1 MTSKYCAAITGF
13 AEMAPEKKPGRHTP
27 LSIIADLAKSAAADA
42 GLEKKDID
50 GLIVGTCLSQ
60 HSIYW
65 SLAVADYL
73 HLNTS
78 FLNQYPMPTGM
89 VGRAIAAIEAGLCNN
104 VLCVVGD
111 TWDSKSLIERGL
123 PPMPY
128 IGDEFDA
135 PYGLAGAP
143 AGYALIA
150 QRHMYEYG
158 TKPEQLAKISVDQR
172 HSACSNPAALFGNKE
187 ITINEVLDSRMIS
200 TPIHLLEAVSP
211 CTGGGAFIVS
221 RGDIARSSP
230 NNPVYLLGSGEAGN
244 RWSISQAQS
253 LTTSLVKPA
262 AEQAFRRAG
271 ISPQQIDFV
280 QAYDCFTI
288 VVLITL
294 EDAGFCNKGEG
305 GQFVED
311 HNLSFDG
318 DFPCNTHGGQL
329 SFGQPGNGGGM
340 SQLLEGVRQL
350 MGRAGK
356 RQLDNPSLGYINNNG
371 GIMSKQCSLILG
383 LE

>member
-1 MTSKYCAAITGF
+1 MGRKYSAAISGF
-13 AEMAPEKKPGRHTP
+13 AEMAPQKKPGRHTP
-27 LSIIADLAKSAAADA
+27 LNIIADLARAATADA
-42 GLEKKDID
+42 GLEKADID

-73 HLNTS
+73 HLS
-78 FLNQYPMPTGM
+78 PAFLNQYPMPTGM

-111 TWDSKSLIERGL
+111 AWDSRNLTEQGL
-123 PPMPY
+123 PPMPCL
-128 IGDEFDA
+128 GNEFDA

-150 QRHMYEYG
+150 QRHMFEYG
-158 TKPEQLAKISVDQR
+158 TKPEQLAKIAVDQR
-172 HSACSNPAALFGNKE
+172 RSACLNPAALFGDRE
-187 ITINEVLDSRMIS
+187 ISIDEVLNSRMIS
-200 TPIHLLEAVSP
+200 DPIHLLEAVSP

-230 NNPVYLLGSGEAGN
+230 HHPVYLLGSGEAGN
-244 RWSISQAQS
+244 RWSISQAPS

-262 AEQAFRRAG
+262 AATAFRNAG
-271 ISPQQIDFV
+271 INPAQVDFV

-294 EDAGFCNKGEG
+294 EDAGFCRKGEG
-305 GQFVED
+305 GRFVEE
-311 HNLSFDG
+311 HNLAWNG

-340 SQLLEGVRQL
+340 SQLIEAIRQL
-350 MGRAGK
+350 MGRAGA
-356 RQLDNPSLGYINNNG
+356 RQLPNPTLGYVNNNG
-371 GIMSKQCSLILG
+371 GIMSKQCSLVLG